1 MKRMTAVTAIL
12 MVMALVSGVYGMNFE
27 VIPELH
33 WQYGYAWALGLMAG
47 LGVALWLW
55 FKRIDWL

>member
-1 MKRMTAVTAIL
+1 MTAVTAIL